1 MNNIINIK
9 LNHMGKNPMIQAL
22 VLLFWIA
29 KGYKIKSRERKMT
42 TTTSKSV
49 LGQLPTLHAAS
60 PVASTSTK
68 TLATWMLAAGVAAL
82 VVLADHLI
90 DDWAETHVLAA
101 WLALWAV
108 AVVAIAA
115 LRGVSRLL
123 AQNLMVGLDA
133 WSAHVARRRADERL
147 WAMAQTDSRLMQDL
161 QVAMDRSEE
170 TQASDTDLTT
180 YMTRRAAR
188 MVNNRLYYI

>member
-1 MNNIINIK
+1 
-9 LNHMGKNPMIQAL
+9 
-22 VLLFWIA
+22 
-29 KGYKIKSRERKMT
+29 
-42 TTTSKSV
+42 
-49 LGQLPTLHAAS
+49 
-60 PVASTSTK
+60 
-68 TLATWMLAAGVAAL
+68 MLAAGVAAL

-123 AQNLMVGLDA
+123 AQNLMVGLDG

-161 QVAMDRSEE
+161 QVAMDRSED
-170 TQASDTDLTT
+170 TQAPAADLTT

>member
-1 MNNIINIK
+1 MN
-9 LNHMGKNPMIQAL
+9 
-22 VLLFWIA
+22 
-29 KGYKIKSRERKMT
+29 T
-42 TTTSKSV
+42 TTKSI
-49 LGQLPTLHAAS
+49 LGTVPPVHAAEATR
-60 PVASTSTK
+60 PSTK
-68 TLATWMLAAGVAAL
+68 TLATWMLTAGVAAL

-115 LRGVSRLL
+115 LRGVSRFL

-161 QVAMDRSEE
+161 QLAMDRSENKDE
-170 TQASDTDLTT
+170 PVTDLTT

-188 MVNNRLYYI
+188 LVNNRLFYI

>member
-1 MNNIINIK
+1 
-9 LNHMGKNPMIQAL
+9 
-22 VLLFWIA
+22 
-29 KGYKIKSRERKMT
+29 
-42 TTTSKSV
+42 
-49 LGQLPTLHAAS
+49 
-60 PVASTSTK
+60 
-68 TLATWMLAAGVAAL
+68 MLAAGVAAL

-123 AQNLMVGLDA
+123 AHKLMVGLDG

-147 WAMAQTDSRLMQDL
+147 WAMAQTDTRLMQDL
-161 QVAMDRSEE
+161 QTAMDRAE
-170 TQASDTDLTT
+170 DTDTPAADLTT
-180 YMTRRAAR
+180 YMSRRAAR
-188 MVNNRLYYI
+188 MVKNRMYYI